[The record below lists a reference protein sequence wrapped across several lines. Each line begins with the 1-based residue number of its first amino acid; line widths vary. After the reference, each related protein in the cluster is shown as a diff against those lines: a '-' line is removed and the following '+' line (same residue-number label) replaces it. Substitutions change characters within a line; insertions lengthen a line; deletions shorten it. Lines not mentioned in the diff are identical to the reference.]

1 MLPALLWFFR
11 CGKCKFHCGALSSAC
26 NFCYLHL
33 VDYECHYVLYPW
45 IAIFQTN
52 KRVEWDQFALR
63 FLFSCSQILEVFTP
77 YVLDS
82 RFLFFFYTAFL
93 PYWHNLVGNAVLYD
107 QTSPNASFW
116 HAIADYWINS
126 AINRWPACNQLCIKI
141 ETEKF
146 FYMHLV
152 INNLEF
158 TGTGYVHVV
167 NSECSVYLFFLVFFL
182 SISPFKYSDTILY
195 R

>member
-1 MLPALLWFFR
+1 MLLTSCWLWMPLCLVPLNCHISNKQKSWMRPICIEILVLMFTNF
-11 CGKCKFHCGALSSAC
+11 GSFHS
-26 NFCYLHL
+26 
-33 VDYECHYVLYPW
+33 
-45 IAIFQTN
+45 
-52 KRVEWDQFALR
+52 LR
-63 FLFSCSQILEVFTP
+63 P
-77 YVLDS
+77 
-82 RFLFFFYTAFL
+82 RFKISLFFYTAFL